1 MEVVDG
7 GSGYRAPY
15 PAGPA
20 GYAITGSGGGG
31 AGGQYVFASLEELDD
46 IIADWEALH
55 DRIRNRAAKLARA
68 IGMIEPPADDV
79 MSRLQAN
86 TAVRSLEMAE
96 QHRQAM
102 ENYARNYVEKLRAA
116 RAQYAAT
123 DADNAAHLRTVGEG

>member
-7 GSGYRAPY
+7 GSGSRAL
-15 PAGPA
+15 GQA

-46 IIADWEALH
+46 IIADWEALYI
-55 DRIRNRAAKLARA
+55 RIRNRAAKLARA
-68 IGMIEPPADDV
+68 IGLIEPPAEDI

-86 TAVRSLEMAE
+86 TAVRSLEKAE
-96 QHRQAM
+96 EHRKAM

-116 RAQYAAT
+116 RAQYATT
-123 DADNAAHLRTVGEG
+123 DADNAARLRNVGEG

>member
-7 GSGYRAPY
+7 GSRPGAL
-15 PAGPA
+15 GQA

-31 AGGQYVFASLEELDD
+31 AGGRYVFASLEELDD

-55 DRIRNRAAKLARA
+55 DRIRNRAAKLKRA
-68 IGMIEPPADDV
+68 IGLIEPPAEDI

-86 TAVRSLEMAE
+86 TAVRSLEKAE
-96 QHRQAM
+96 AHRQAM

-116 RAQYAAT
+116 RAQYAGT
-123 DADNAAHLRTVGEG
+123 DADNAARLRNVGEG